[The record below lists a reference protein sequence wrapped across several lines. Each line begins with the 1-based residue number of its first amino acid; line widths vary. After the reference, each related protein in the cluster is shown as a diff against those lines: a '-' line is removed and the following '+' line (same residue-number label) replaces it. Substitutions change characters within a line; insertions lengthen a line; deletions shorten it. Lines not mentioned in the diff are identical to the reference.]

1 MTSLVA
7 ALLSAEGGGGGLTDI
22 NLTLTASTVVLFL
35 LFAFVLGKFAWRPLL
50 DMIEL
55 RERTVREHV
64 AKAEK
69 ARDEANE
76 ALAQQKALLEQA
88 HKDREQMLL
97 KAMKEA
103 EVVRDEI
110 VSRARTEADHA
121 VERAREQIEREK
133 TTAVLELR
141 SHVVDIAMAAAA
153 KIVESSMT
161 PQAQRQL
168 VDDFLASLRAQ
179 RN

>member
-1 MTSLVA
+1 
-7 ALLSAEGGGGGLTDI
+7 
-22 NLTLTASTVVLFL
+22 
-35 LFAFVLGKFAWRPLL
+35 
-50 DMIEL
+50 
-55 RERTVREHV
+55 
-64 AKAEK
+64 
-69 ARDEANE
+69 
-76 ALAQQKALLEQA
+76 
-88 HKDREQMLL
+88 MLL

-121 VERAREQIEREK
+121 VGRAREQIEREK

-161 PQAQRQL
+161 RRLSVSSSTISSPRCGLSATD
-168 VDDFLASLRAQ
+168 VASPPNPGPLKSPRA
-179 RN
+179 R